1 MDTSRRSTATVTD
14 TDRKPVHSAIALLA
28 DLIEGHSLDWISKN
42 LRITYEQAHDIAMAH
57 GYLQDKRVWL
67 AELDQLRK
75 HRDAGNDD
83 DPKLDAYRANL
94 ERQRLDAAV
103 HQVPPP
109 PAARPAPPAR
119 PPLAAV
125 PPRPAPAPVA
135 SEPTI
140 EQVLVAAERSAV
152 ARTKKRAESVRAAI
166 TQIREALAE
175 ERELAEARA
184 VAERAKAE
192 ARAEVQRLEQQLAE
206 ARRRAG
212 LASDRSRVKRP
223 VNVERGRKG
232 GNANAVYLRSYDPA
246 VVRAWAVDNG
256 HDCPPHPARFLPKAL
271 VEQWRAAQGQ
281 AS

>member
-152 ARTKKRAESVRAAI
+152 AR
-166 TQIREALAE
+166 
-175 ERELAEARA
+175 
-184 VAERAKAE
+184 
-192 ARAEVQRLEQQLAE
+192 
-206 ARRRAG
+206 
-212 LASDRSRVKRP
+212 P